1 VGGSEGAG
9 AEGDSGGGEAGLLAS
24 VAWARARDGMTMAIV
39 MRVQTATTVRMRPSY
54 LTWATKWHWSR
65 VDAIL
70 PCMNDFAHQ
79 PATVRIGESKVARLG
94 FGAMQL
100 PGPMVWGEPKDPDQ
114 ARAVLR
120 RVIELGIQLIDTSWY
135 YGPHVANRFIAETLH
150 PYPKDLVIATKLGG
164 RRTPDK
170 GWAPALRPDE
180 LRAGCDEDLRALRLE
195 RIDLVHLRWIEGGGV
210 PFKESL
216 DAMIA
221 LKREGKVRH
230 LGLSNVTLAQIKEAM
245 EKTPI
250 VDVQN
255 LYNVAAGE
263 KKLGKLPIA
272 TVEGQEA
279 IVDFCATQGIAF
291 LPFFP
296 LAIPGPRKTEASVV
310 ETIAKRRGATTAQIA
325 IAWLLARS
333 PTMLPIP
340 GTSSPEHLD
349 ENWQARTIRL
359 SDDEVKA
366 IADAR

>member
-1 VGGSEGAG
+1 M
-9 AEGDSGGGEAGLLAS
+9 LA
-24 VAWARARDGMTMAIV
+24 R
-39 MRVQTATTVRMRPSY
+39 
-54 LTWATKWHWSR
+54 
-65 VDAIL
+65 
-70 PCMNDFAHQ
+70 MNDFAHL
-79 PATVRIGESKVARLG
+79 PATVRIGDLTVPRLG
-94 FGAMQL
+94 FGAMQI
-100 PGPMVWGEPKDPDQ
+100 PGAMVWGEPKDPER

-120 RVIELGIQLIDTSWY
+120 RVVELGIRLIDTSWY
-135 YGPHVANRFIAETLH
+135 YGPHVANRFISETLH

-170 GWAPALRPDE
+170 GWAPALRPEE
-180 LRAGCDEDLRALRLE
+180 LRAGCDEDLRGLRLE
-195 RIDLVHLRWIEGGGV
+195 RIDVVHLRWIDGAGV
-210 PFKESL
+210 SFGESL

-230 LGLSNVTLAQIKEAM
+230 IGLSNVTLAQIKQAL

-272 TVEGQEA
+272 IVEDQEG
-279 IVDFCATQGIAF
+279 IVDLCSARGMAF
-291 LPFFP
+291 MPFFP
-296 LAIPGPRKTEASVV
+296 LAIPGPRKAEAGAL

-349 ENWQARTIRL
+349 ENWKARTIRL
-359 SDDEVKA
+359 SDDELKA
-366 IADAR
+366 LTEAR